1 MFTLLKTS
9 ATNLKKK
16 ERVVQV
22 AGRCVRNL
30 TRSSLYKKK
39 KINKHLQSLRPFK
52 QG

>member
-9 ATNLKKK
+9 ATNEKKK

-39 KINKHLQSLRPFK
+39 KKI
-52 QG
+52 